1 MSISV
6 GLGNSPDAAEFLGD
20 RLDLLG
26 RHAFR
31 RTSPAAPPRALSP
44 SAGSGHS
51 RVHAMSNWALDLM
64 KSILYE
70 SGIKMLI

>member
-6 GLGNSPDAAEFLGD
+6 GLWNSPDAAELLGD

-31 RTSPAAPPRALSP
+31 PRALSP

-51 RVHAMSNWALDLM
+51 RVHAMANWALDLM